1 MVEKTSSPISLSP
14 AQQPQWD
21 ETEAVLLHNIAER
34 VANGSVDRTEAVN
47 QLSRVLRMRLAAR
60 GGFMDEKTRNFG
72 GVNFQLRRMEQY
84 IASGATEGVSKLF
97 MNIVNLRKEN
107 PRKYD
112 LLLRKAE
119 EELNELCIN
128 ILAVLPPRY

>member
-34 VANGSVDRTEAVN
+34 VANGGIDRTEAVS

-60 GGFMDEKTRNFG
+60 GGFMDATTRNTSG
-72 GVNFQLRRMEQY
+72 IHLQLHRMEQY
-84 IASGATEGVSKLF
+84 IASGATKGISKLF
-97 MNIVNLRKEN
+97 MDIAKLRIEK
-107 PRKYD
+107 PKVYD

-119 EELNELCIN
+119 DELNELCVD
-128 ILAVLPPRY
+128 ILAILPPKC